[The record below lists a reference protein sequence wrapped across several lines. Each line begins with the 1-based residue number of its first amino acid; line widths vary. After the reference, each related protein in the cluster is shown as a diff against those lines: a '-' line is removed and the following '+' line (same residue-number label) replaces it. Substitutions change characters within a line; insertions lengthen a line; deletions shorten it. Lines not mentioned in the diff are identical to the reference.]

1 MDEVTQAQEKP
12 DRHTALSS
20 AELGARLDRLPVSRF
35 HYKLLIAGGLGYTF
49 DAMDGAIVAF
59 ILPSVTK
66 LWGLSSGQTGILASS
81 LLLGFLFGA
90 LGAGILGDRIGR
102 RKVMVCALLL
112 YCAASVVAAFAP
124 SFWVLFLA
132 RVVAGVGTGAESAII
147 APYLSEFVPS
157 RVRGRYIGSLAG
169 FFAFGYVFASL
180 LGYVVVQ
187 ASPEGW
193 RWVQLITAVPIVMV
207 LWWRRTLPESPRFLH
222 VHGRVAEAR
231 SVVERIERS
240 VEVSTGAP
248 LPPVEAVSADPE
260 ARVSSGTV
268 ADNLKALMRGGMRR
282 TTITTWVYWFVA
294 IFTYYGFFT
303 WIPSLLVNRGFD
315 ISKSFAFSIMIY
327 LAQIPGYYSAA
338 FISERLE
345 RKWTIVLYLS
355 GGAAAACGLAF
366 SSSSAEILVWG
377 MLLSF
382 FMNGNAALE
391 YTYTS
396 EIYPTAIR
404 TTGLGVA
411 SAVGRVGGV
420 LAPILI
426 GFSYSSVGFG
436 GVFGMLL
443 IMLVLGAAVI
453 AVFGQR
459 TTGRSLE
466 SIGRH
471 TVGEE
476 RTAS

>member
-1 MDEVTQAQEKP
+1 MDEVAEARSSTF
-12 DRHTALSS
+12 TS
-20 AELGARLDRLPVSRF
+20 AELAARLDRLPVSRF
-35 HYKLLIAGGLGYTF
+35 HYRLLAAGGLGYTF

-59 ILPSVTK
+59 IMPPVTK
-66 LWGLSSGQTGILASS
+66 QWGLSSWETGVLGSS
-81 LLLGFLFGA
+81 LLIGFLFGA
-90 LGAGILGDRIGR
+90 FFAGVLGDRIGR
-102 RKVMVCALLL
+102 KKVMVTALGV
-112 YCAASVVAAFAP
+112 YCVASVVAAFAP
-124 SFWVLFLA
+124 SFWVLFAA
-132 RVVAGVGTGAESAII
+132 RVIAGVGTGAESAII
-147 APYLSEFVPS
+147 APYLAEFVPT

-169 FFAFGYVFASL
+169 FFAFGFVFASL
-180 LGYVVVQ
+180 LGYFIVR
-187 ASPEGW
+187 SGPDGW

-207 LWWRRTLPESPRFLH
+207 LWWRRSLPESPRYLH
-222 VHGRVAEAR
+222 VRGRTAEAEQVVR
-231 SVVERIERS
+231 EVEDSVRA
-240 VEVSTGAP
+240 STGKP
-248 LPPVEAVSADPE
+248 LPPVDSVPAEPE
-260 ARVSSGTV
+260 LPV
-268 ADNLKALMRGGMRR
+268 AHGSILANLKALFHGGLRR
-282 TTITTWVYWFVA
+282 TTFATWIYWFVA

-315 ISKSFAFSIMIY
+315 ISKSFAFSILIY

-355 GGAAAACGLAF
+355 GGAVAAWGLANAD
-366 SSSSAEILVWG
+366 STVQIVVWG
-377 MLLSF
+377 MVLSF

-411 SAVGRVGGV
+411 SAIGRVGGV
-420 LAPILI
+420 IAPLLI

-443 IMLVLGAAVI
+443 VLLVLGAVVV

-466 SIGRH
+466 RIGQDTIGR
-471 TVGEE
+471 
-476 RTAS
+476 

>member
-1 MDEVTQAQEKP
+1 MDEVAGVRSSTF
-12 DRHTALSS
+12 TS
-20 AELGARLDRLPVSRF
+20 AELAARLDRLPVSRF
-35 HYKLLIAGGLGYTF
+35 HYRLLAAGGLGYTF

-59 ILPSVTK
+59 IMPPVTK
-66 LWGLSSGQTGILASS
+66 QWGLASWETGVLGSS
-81 LLLGFLFGA
+81 LLIGFLFGA
-90 LGAGILGDRIGR
+90 FFAGVLGDRIGR
-102 RKVMVCALLL
+102 KKVMVTALGV
-112 YCAASVVAAFAP
+112 YCVASVVAAFAP
-124 SFWVLFLA
+124 SFWVLFVA
-132 RVVAGVGTGAESAII
+132 RVIAGVGTGAESAII
-147 APYLSEFVPS
+147 APYLSEFVPT

-169 FFAFGYVFASL
+169 FFAFGFVFASL
-180 LGYVVVQ
+180 LGYFIVR
-187 ASPEGW
+187 SGPDGW

-207 LWWRRTLPESPRFLH
+207 LWWRRSLPESPRYLH
-222 VHGRVAEAR
+222 VRGRTAEAEQVVR
-231 SVVERIERS
+231 DVEDSVRA
-240 VEVSTGAP
+240 STGKP
-248 LPPVEAVSADPE
+248 LPPVDSVPAEAEVP
-260 ARVSSGTV
+260 V
-268 ADNLKALMRGGMRR
+268 AHGSILANLKALFHGGLRR
-282 TTITTWVYWFVA
+282 TTFTTWVYWFVA

-315 ISKSFAFSIMIY
+315 ISKSFAFSILIY

-355 GGAAAACGLAF
+355 GGAVAAWGLANAG
-366 SSSSAEILVWG
+366 SSTQILVWG
-377 MLLSF
+377 MVLSF

-411 SAVGRVGGV
+411 SAIGRVGGV
-420 LAPILI
+420 IAPLLI
-426 GFSYSSVGFG
+426 GFSYASVGFG

-443 IMLVLGAAVI
+443 VLLVLGAAVV

-466 SIGRH
+466 RIGRD
-471 TVGEE
+471 TIGG
-476 RTAS
+476 